1 MTAPHVWKVCTA
13 IAITLFLG
21 ATASSTFAQAKDPVF
36 GKWTLNTA
44 KSKYNPGP
52 PAKSAVGV
60 FSASGADG
68 VKAVFD
74 GVTGT
79 GEKIHWEYT
88 GNHDGKD
95 YPITGNPDGDTIV
108 LKRINANSVETT
120 YKKDGKP
127 TLVNVRTVS
136 ADGKTLTVT
145 QKGTNAQGQKV
156 DNVLIFEKS

>member
-1 MTAPHVWKVCTA
+1 MTAPQVWKVCTA
-13 IAITLFLG
+13 IAITLFLA
-21 ATASSTFAQAKDPVF
+21 ATASSTFAQAKDPVQ
-36 GKWTLNTA
+36 GKWTLNLA

-52 PAKSAVGV
+52 PAKSGAIV
-60 FSASGADG
+60 FSPSGADG

-79 GEKIHWEYT
+79 GEKVHWEYT

-95 YPITGNPDGDTIV
+95 YPMTGNPDADTIA

-120 YKKDGKP
+120 YKKGGKP
-127 TLVNVRTVS
+127 TVVNVRTVS

-145 QKGTNAQGQKV
+145 VKGTNAQGQKV
-156 DNVLIFEKS
+156 DHLLIFEKG

>member
-1 MTAPHVWKVCTA
+1 MTAPQVWKVCTA
-13 IAITLFLG
+13 TAIALFLG

-36 GKWTLNTA
+36 GEWTLNNA

-52 PAKSAVGV
+52 APKSASVV
-60 FSASGADG
+60 FSPSSADG

-74 GVTGT
+74 GVSGT
-79 GEKIHWEYT
+79 DEKIHWEYT

-95 YPITGNPDGDTIV
+95 YPMTGNPEGDTIV

-120 YKKDGKP
+120 YKKGGKP
-127 TLVNVRTVS
+127 TLVHVRTVS

-156 DNVLIFEKS
+156 DNLLIFEKS